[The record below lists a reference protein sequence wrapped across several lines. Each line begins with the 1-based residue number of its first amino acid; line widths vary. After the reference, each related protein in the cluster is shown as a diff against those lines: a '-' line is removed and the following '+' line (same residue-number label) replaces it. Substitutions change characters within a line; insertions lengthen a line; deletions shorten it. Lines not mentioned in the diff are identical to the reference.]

1 MWNDCCRGK
10 GIAYALSLVI
20 KKKRCIGVE
29 TNQDSRDRQHELM
42 GKWSDDA
49 VGRGILGKR
58 GKGVFLIFFHSFIFC
73 DCESLL
79 RCDAERKCVS
89 S

>member
-1 MWNDCCRGK
+1 M
-10 GIAYALSLVI
+10 YALSLVI

-29 TNQDSRDRQHELM
+29 TNQDSRDRQHELR
-42 GKWSDDA
+42 GEWSDDA

-58 GKGVFLIFFHSFIFC
+58 GKGFFYFFSFIHVC

-89 S
+89 F